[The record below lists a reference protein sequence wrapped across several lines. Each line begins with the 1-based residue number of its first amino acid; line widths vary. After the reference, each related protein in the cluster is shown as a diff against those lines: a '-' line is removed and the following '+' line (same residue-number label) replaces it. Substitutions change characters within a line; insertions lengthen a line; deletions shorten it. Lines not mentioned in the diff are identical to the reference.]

1 MNTLKQYPDLMDLY
15 NTNTE
20 EVQREIVK
28 KISKDPSKSDGVGFV
43 YGFNLK
49 TDKTSKTKFWMKLGR
64 TTRKNP
70 QARVDEWNGNM
81 IFAMKSTYNKR
92 FERLVHLFFAFAHA
106 RRAERAHIKEKEWFF
121 FLEKI
126 NVQKYVSVICEFV
139 DELYAED
146 SDSEDS
152 ESEDDEEKEIE
163 VRRASRKKEK
173 KEKVEVQLIN
183 INKASRGELMQL
195 PGIGVALSGRII
207 EYREGQKFRKIE
219 DIMLVP
225 YIKGGRFEP
234 IKNQICV

>member
-1 MNTLKQYPDLMDLY
+1 MDTLKQYPDLMDLY

-28 KISKDPSKSDGVGFV
+28 EISEDPSKSDGVGFV

-49 TDKTSKTKFWMKLGR
+49 TDKKSKTQFWMKLGR
-64 TTRKNP
+64 TARKNP
-70 QARVDEWNGNM
+70 QDRVDKWNGNM

-152 ESEDDEEKEIE
+152 EKEEEVQVKRVPRKEEK
-163 VRRASRKKEK
+163 
-173 KEKVEVQLIN
+173 KVEVELIN

-195 PGIGVALSGRII
+195 PGIGIALSGRII
-207 EYREGQKFRKIE
+207 EYREEQKFRKIE
-219 DIMLVP
+219 DIMLLKH
-225 YIKGGRFEP
+225 IKSGRFEP
-234 IKNQICV
+234 IKKLICV